1 MDYALDDRQREFQ
14 RNLRALC
21 EGKIRDSSE
30 QVESRGEV
38 PMDHL
43 RVLAEVGFLGL
54 LIPEDYGGNGE
65 DMICALLG
73 MEELA
78 RVCPSTALVA
88 GTTLLRFGVPLL
100 RFGSSAQKERFLSL
114 LTTGGLK
121 GAWALSEPHG
131 GMDTRNLRTRARM
144 DGEGYV
150 LQGEKSYV
158 LNGPDAHGLLV
169 LTSLE
174 GDASSADGGSAAFVI
189 APPVAGMEPC
199 REIRAVGARGARVS
213 ALRFSGCRLPKEARL
228 GGEEGPGVEELER
241 LPHVSLMVA
250 GYAIGVGQACL
261 ESAVC
266 YAKERKTFGRPIVT
280 YQEIHFKI
288 ADMHVNVDVARQL
301 ALRAAWLVD
310 SGKDASAEAS
320 VAKLFASEMAPEC
333 ARACMQIY
341 GGKGVTQGGPV
352 ERLWRDS
359 QIAEVIGGTSE
370 SHRLFLA
377 KEVLERRA

>member
-1 MDYALDDRQREFQ
+1 
-14 RNLRALC
+14 
-21 EGKIRDSSE
+21 
-30 QVESRGEV
+30 
-38 PMDHL
+38 
-43 RVLAEVGFLGL
+43 
-54 LIPEDYGGNGE
+54 
-65 DMICALLG
+65 MICALLG